1 MQCPAFVPQ
10 AVSIHLPIDSLFTK
24 ERQGLA
30 TAAGGPES
38 PGCHPRL
45 CGMNSDGTSQ
55 GSLDHGEQE
64 NLLGSDPVA
73 IETSDSCSSQIWGWA
88 LREDFIAKGHT
99 TAQARNSPRTTAQCK
114 YRIEAA
120 IQRGTLPNH
129 SISREEL
136 LGKLPL
142 SSSG

>member
-64 NLLGSDPVA
+64 TLLGSDPVA
-73 IETSDSCSSQIWGWA
+73 IETSDGCSSQIWGWA
-88 LREDFIAKGHT
+88 LREDFFFNCLFGWLWFGLGFFF
-99 TAQARNSPRTTAQCK
+99 S
-114 YRIEAA
+114 
-120 IQRGTLPNH
+120 
-129 SISREEL
+129 SEL
-136 LGKLPL
+136 FIVY
-142 SSSG
+142 